1 MLTTPLLGKITAA
14 GSFSLFG
21 ALALMAWH
29 PGGIEYARWVAFTA
43 LVVAQAVRAYANRSL
58 TLPLQDLPRNTFL
71 ATAAVLVIAI
81 QALIPVIPGLSGAF
95 HATPLDALDWALVLV
110 IALAPALLAWA
121 VRARRR
127 GIVWVA

>member
-1 MLTTPLLGKITAA
+1 
-14 GSFSLFG
+14 
-21 ALALMAWH
+21 MAWH
-29 PGGIEYARWVAFTA
+29 PGGFEHARWLAFTA

-58 TLPLQDLPRNTFL
+58 TLPLQDLPPNRFL
-71 ATAAVLVIAI
+71 AMASVLVIAT
-81 QALIPVIPGLSGAF
+81 QALIPVVPGLSAAF
-95 HATPLDALDWALVLV
+95 HATPLDALDWTLVLI